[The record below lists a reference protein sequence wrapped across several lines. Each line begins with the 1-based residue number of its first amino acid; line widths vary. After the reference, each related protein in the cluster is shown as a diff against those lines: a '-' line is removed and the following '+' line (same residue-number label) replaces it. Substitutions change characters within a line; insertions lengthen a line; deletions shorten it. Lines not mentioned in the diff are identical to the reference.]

1 MDDLN
6 VFFAFLRFP
15 MTHAFPSI
23 SHIRSVFYA
32 VESCSTFNGLSI
44 ANADKKCQ
52 ADVFFR
58 AGLLTS
64 HCFLLAYGALILEC
78 VRFLRACRRAK
89 TLHTLKKKA
98 RLRARPGEEALY
110 LRV

>member
-64 HCFLLAYGALILEC
+64 HCFPVFCTPAGAQ
-78 VRFLRACRRAK
+78 K
-89 TLHTLKKKA
+89 PYTLKKA
-98 RLRARPGEEALY
+98 RLRARPGEVALF
-110 LRV
+110 LKA

>member
-64 HCFLLAYGALILEC
+64 HCFPVFCSPTARSFGVC
-78 VRFLRACRRAK
+78 QVF
-89 TLHTLKKKA
+89 A
-98 RLRARPGEEALY
+98 RLQARKNLTHLRRLACEPGQ
-110 LRV
+110 VK